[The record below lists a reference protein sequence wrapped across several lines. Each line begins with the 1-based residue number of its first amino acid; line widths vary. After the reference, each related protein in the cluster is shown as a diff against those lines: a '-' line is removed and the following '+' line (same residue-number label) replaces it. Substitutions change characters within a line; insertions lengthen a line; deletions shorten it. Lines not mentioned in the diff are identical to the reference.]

1 MGEVNMSELKK
12 LESLLTQ
19 GKITRRDFLARLS
32 MLGITAALSPAL
44 WAAPA
49 GAAKP
54 KKGGRFRIGMA
65 GGSTTDS
72 LDPATITDAMAYNI
86 NWQTRNCLVE
96 IDYKGN
102 PIPELAESWDTN
114 ADATHWRFVLRR
126 SVEFHDGKSLEAE
139 DVVYSIN
146 HHRKQDSKSAAK
158 SIVEPIKDIKTD
170 GKHTLVF
177 TLKESNADFPFIM
190 SDPHL
195 TIVPAGTQGL
205 DWEKGIGTGG
215 YRLIRYA
222 PGYNALTKRN
232 PNYWKDGRAHFDE
245 VETIGIANV
254 TERIVALHRGQ
265 IDAMNRFELRLNHLL
280 PRARGIQI
288 INITGTKHYSI
299 PMLTDREPFNNND
312 VRLALKYAIDRG
324 QLLKKILRG
333 YGSLG
338 NDHPIAPAQKYH
350 AAELPQRTYDPDKA
364 RFHMKKAGML
374 DYTFNLHAADAA
386 WPGVKSADAA
396 MLYKEHAAKAGIKIE
411 VIVEPDDG
419 YWRKVWMKKP
429 WVMCY
434 WSGRATADWMFS
446 TAYAE
451 DSVWN
456 DTFWKHERFNKLL
469 KQARAELNEAKR
481 HEMYVE
487 MQRIVHSEGGV
498 IIPVFANN
506 IEVAN
511 QKIRFENPAGNWE
524 MDGHRAAERWW
535 FES

>member
-1 MGEVNMSELKK
+1 MSELKE
-12 LESLLTQ
+12 LESLLAQ

-32 MLGITAALSPAL
+32 ALGITAAVSPAL
-44 WAAPA
+44 LATPARAATPR
-49 GAAKP
+49 
-54 KKGGRFRIGMA
+54 KGGRFRLGMA

-72 LDPATITDAMAYNI
+72 LDPATITDAMGYNI
-86 NWQTRNCLVE
+86 NWQLRNCLVE
-96 IDYKGN
+96 VDYKGN
-102 PIPELAESWDTN
+102 PVPELAENWESSP
-114 ADATHWRFVLRR
+114 DAARWRFRLRQG
-126 SVEFHDGKSLEAE
+126 VEFHNQKTLEAE
-139 DVVYSIN
+139 DVLFSIN
-146 HHRKQDSKSAAK
+146 HHRGKDSKSAAK
-158 SIVEPIKDIKTD
+158 GIVDPIQNIRTD
-170 GKHTLVF
+170 GKYTVIF
-177 TLKESNADFPFIM
+177 TLKEGNADFPSIM

-195 TIVPAGTQGL
+195 AIVPVGTKGA

-215 YRLIRYA
+215 YTLISYE
-222 PGYNALTKRN
+222 PGHNALTKRN
-232 PNYWKDGRAHFDE
+232 PNYWKEGRAHFDE
-245 VETIGIANV
+245 VETIGIADV

-312 VRLALKYAIDRG
+312 VRLALKYAINREE
-324 QLLKKILRG
+324 LLKKVLRG

-338 NDHPIAPAQKYH
+338 NDHPVAPTQKYY
-350 AAELPQRTYDPDKA
+350 ASELPQRKYDPDKA
-364 RFHMKKAGML
+364 RFYMKKAGML
-374 DYTFNLHAADAA
+374 GYTFSLHAADAA
-386 WPGVKSADAA
+386 WPGAKAPDAA
-396 MLYKEHAAKAGIKIE
+396 MLYKEHAAKAGIKME
-411 VIVEPDDG
+411 VIIDPDDG
-419 YWRKVWMKKP
+419 YWGNVWMKKP

-451 DSVWN
+451 GSAWN

-469 KQARAELNEAKR
+469 KEARAELNEAKR
-481 HEMYVE
+481 LEMYVE
-487 MQRIVHSEGGV
+487 MQRIVSDEGGV

-506 IEVAN
+506 IEVAT
-511 QKIRFENPAGNWE
+511 QKLRFENPAGNWE

>member
-1 MGEVNMSELKK
+1 MSELKT
-12 LESLLTQ
+12 LEGLLAQ

-32 MLGITAALSPAL
+32 ALGITAALSPAL
-44 WAAPA
+44 LTTPA
-49 GAAKP
+49 RAAKP
-54 KKGGRFRIGMA
+54 QRGGRFRLGMA

-72 LDPATITDAMAYNI
+72 LDPATMTDDMTYNI
-86 NWQTRNCLVE
+86 NWQVRNCLVE
-96 IDYKGN
+96 VDYKGN
-102 PIPELAESWDTN
+102 LVPELAESWDPSS
-114 ADATHWRFVLRR
+114 DAAQWTFKLRKG
-126 SVEFHDGKSLEAE
+126 VEFHNGKTLEAE
-139 DVVYSIN
+139 DVVFSIN
-146 HHRKQDSKSAAK
+146 HHRGKDSTSVAK
-158 SIVEPIKDIKTD
+158 SIVDSIQDIKVD
-170 GKHTLVF
+170 SKNTLVF

-195 TIVPAGTQGL
+195 PIVPADTKGA

-215 YRLIRYA
+215 YTLISYE

-232 PNYWKDGRAHFDE
+232 PNYWKEGRAHFNE
-245 VETIGIANV
+245 VETIGIGDV

-288 INITGTKHYSI
+288 INVTGTKHYTI

-312 VRLALKYAIDRG
+312 VRLALKYAINRE

-338 NDHPIAPAQKYH
+338 NDHPIAPTQKFH
-350 AAELPQRTYDPDKA
+350 ASELPQRKYDPDKA
-364 RFHMKKAGML
+364 RFLMKKAGML
-374 DYTFNLHAADAA
+374 DYTFSLHAADAA
-386 WPGVKSADAA
+386 WPGAKAADVA

-411 VIVEPDDG
+411 VIVEPDDD
-419 YWRKVWMKKP
+419 YWSNVWMKKT

-451 DSVWN
+451 GSAWN

-469 KQARAELNEAKR
+469 KEARAELNEAKR
-481 HEMYVE
+481 LEMYVE
-487 MQRIVHSEGGV
+487 MQRIVHDEGGV

-511 QKIRFENPAGNWE
+511 QKLRFENPAGNWE